1 MTTIT
6 LQVPDELATRLE
18 PVRDRLP
25 RLLSAAL
32 EMYPELSAA
41 VPSALPTHPV
51 FNEAIDFLASGPTA
65 SQIIAYK
72 VSPAAQARL
81 EELLDKNREEGLT
94 PAESAELDTYE
105 QISHVFILL
114 KARAR
119 LASHASSGW
128 G

>member
-25 RLLSAAL
+25 RLLSIAL

-41 VPSALPTHPV
+41 VPPALPTHPV
-51 FNEAIDFLASGPTA
+51 FNEVIDFLVSGPTA

-72 VSPAAQARL
+72 VSPEAQARL

-119 LASHASSGW
+119 LASRASVG
-128 G
+128 